1 LLYMHVGKKRNDLS
15 QVRWYT
21 PVIPVLRW
29 LGQEDRQCEPSLG
42 YIVRPGLG
50 LGRKG
55 EREGR

>member
-1 LLYMHVGKKRNDLS
+1 VGKKRNDLS